1 MILACVALSG
11 ATHSAP
17 TARASLLDE
26 STATDASA
34 NSPQRLRIDAVLA
47 TDPPLRVVGILE
59 SHSDV
64 GLAVSTPDGVRDLT
78 WEQLTPT
85 SAYTIKSR
93 LIDRERAT
101 DWLHLGRWAWSNG
114 LDRQARSALAQARRL
129 DRSLGSEVDA
139 ILASPIGSK
148 HARTD
153 APATTT
159 TPQTTSPGRPM
170 AFLPATPEEQAA
182 ALERARKMQREIN
195 ENLSIDLIELNSDH
209 FIIFTD
215 WDKREHTWL
224 IEQCENAYRIVAN
237 QFNLSPRDNIFVGR
251 LPMFMFS
258 RQTDFIRYANE
269 YDGVPAGESVAGYF
283 SGRTD
288 GLGHMAMWKPRPET
302 SGDGARREAERRW
315 GRVLVH
321 EFVHAFVARYRT
333 NGFIP
338 RWLNEGLAEYIAHGV
353 IPENNYFQIPREVAF
368 AERDISILFD
378 SNFMPGGGYYP
389 VMMSMVKLLIEG
401 KPKAFLPYFN
411 DIKDG
416 MDPEDALRKHYGVG
430 HVDFE
435 IAWRDWAKKLK

>member
-1 MILACVALSG
+1 MS
-11 ATHSAP
+11 S
-17 TARASLLDE
+17 
-26 STATDASA
+26 
-34 NSPQRLRIDAVLA
+34 QRIRVDAVLA
-47 TDPPLRVVGILE
+47 TDPPQRMVGILE
-59 SHSDV
+59 SHSDT
-64 GLAVSTPDGVRDLT
+64 GLSVSTSNGTRDLT
-78 WEQLTPT
+78 WEELTPT

-93 LIDRERAT
+93 IIDRQRAT
-101 DWLHLGRWAWSNG
+101 DWLALGRWAWSVG
-114 LDRQARSALAQARRL
+114 LDRQAKSALAQARRL
-129 DRSLGSEVDA
+129 DRALGGEIDA
-139 ILASPIGSK
+139 ILNSPIGSQPQRTQAP
-148 HARTD
+148 ARTTD
-153 APATTT
+153 PR
-159 TPQTTSPGRPM
+159 PTSPGTPQ

-182 ALERARKMQREIN
+182 ALDRARKMHREVN
-195 ENLSIDLIELNSDH
+195 ENLSVELIELSSDH

-215 WDKREHTWL
+215 WDKREHAWL
-224 IEQCENAYRIVAN
+224 IEQCESAYRLVAR
-237 QFNLSPRDNIFVGR
+237 QFNLSPKDNIFVGK

-269 YDGVPAGESVAGYF
+269 YDGVPAGETVAGYF

-288 GLGHMAMWKPRPET
+288 GLGHMAMWKPRPDT
-302 SGDGARREAERRW
+302 SGGAAQRDAERRW

-338 RWLNEGLAEYIAHGV
+338 RWLNEGLAEYIAQGV

-368 AERDISILFD
+368 SDRDISILFD

-389 VMMSMVKLLIEG
+389 VMMSMVKVLIEG

-430 HVDFE
+430 YIDFE
-435 IAWRDWAKKLK
+435 IGWREWAKKLK

>member
-1 MILACVALSG
+1 MLMCAMSC
-11 ATHSAP
+11 
-17 TARASLLDE
+17 TAIFVSQP
-26 STATDASA
+26 ASA
-34 NSPQRLRIDAVLA
+34 VLHDEASAAEADSTSSQRIRVEAVLA
-47 TDPPLRVVGILE
+47 TDPPQRVVGILD
-59 SHSDV
+59 SHSET
-64 GLAVSTPDGVRDLT
+64 GLSVSTSNGTRDLV
-78 WEQLTPT
+78 WEELTPT

-93 LIDRERAT
+93 IIDRERAT
-101 DWLHLGRWAWSNG
+101 DWLELGRWAWSNG
-114 LDRQARSALAQARRL
+114 LDRQAKSALAQARRL
-129 DRSLGSEVDA
+129 DRSLGGEVDA
-139 ILASPIGSK
+139 ILNSPIGSQPQ
-148 HARTD
+148 RTQ

-159 TPQTTSPGRPM
+159 DPRPTSPGRPQ

-182 ALERARKMQREIN
+182 ALDRARKMQREVS
-195 ENLSIDLIELNSDH
+195 ENLSIDLIELSSDH

-215 WDKREHTWL
+215 WDKREHAWL
-224 IEQCENAYRIVAN
+224 IEQCESAYRLVAK
-237 QFNLSPRDNIFVGR
+237 QFNLSPKDNIFVGK

-269 YDGVPAGESVAGYF
+269 YDGVPAGENVAGYF

-288 GLGHMAMWKPRPET
+288 GLGHMAMWKPRPDT
-302 SGDGARREAERRW
+302 SGEAAQREAERRW

-416 MDPEDALRKHYGVG
+416 MDPEEALRKHYGVG

-435 IAWRDWAKKLK
+435 IGWREWAKKLK